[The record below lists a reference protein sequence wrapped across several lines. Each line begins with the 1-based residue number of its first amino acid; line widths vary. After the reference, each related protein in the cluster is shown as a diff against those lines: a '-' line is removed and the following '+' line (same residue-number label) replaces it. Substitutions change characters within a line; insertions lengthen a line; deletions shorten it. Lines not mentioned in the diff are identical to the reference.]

1 MNQFHD
7 SMDRAAQDFLKEI
20 FGKDY
25 EYNVTDGDM
34 DEGWLHAEI
43 VGSGDYEVY
52 AVQVEYTK
60 MSGYTF
66 LTHYRIECSFPD
78 VKGYD
83 EVCGYDEPT
92 ETGDVAS
99 DFQEEVSDECRDLFG
114 GKGGA
119 SDFDANYDIEFDE
132 LGDDHIIIDVS
143 IGLDEEATSSHHHL
157 AGINEALKKLKEM
170 IDSYK
175 KKTTKKDS

>member
-1 MNQFHD
+1 
-7 SMDRAAQDFLKEI
+7 MDRAAKEFLKGI

-25 EYNVTDGDM
+25 EYNITDGDM
-34 DEGWLHAEI
+34 DEGWLNAD
-43 VGSGDYEVY
+43 VAGSGDYEASNVSVKY
-52 AVQVEYTK
+52 KK

-66 LTHYRIECSFPD
+66 FTYVRIACNFPD
-78 VKGYD
+78 EEGYD

-92 ETGDVAS
+92 ETGDIAS

-114 GKGGA
+114 GNGGS

-143 IGLDEEATSSHHHL
+143 IGLDEEEESPRHYLT
-157 AGINEALKKLKEM
+157 GINEALKKLKEI

-175 KKTTKKDS
+175 KKTAKKVVKYYLIH

>member
-1 MNQFHD
+1 
-7 SMDRAAQDFLKEI
+7 MDQAAQDFLKEI

-34 DEGWLHAEI
+34 DEGWLYAEI
-43 VGSGDYEVY
+43 VDSGDYEAY
-52 AVQVEYTK
+52 SVQVEYTK

-66 LTHYRIECSFPD
+66 LSHYRIGCSFPD

-92 ETGDVAS
+92 DTGDVAS
-99 DFQEEVSDECRDLFG
+99 DFQEEVSDECRALFG
-114 GKGGA
+114 GNGG
-119 SDFDANYDIEFDE
+119 SGDFDPSYDIEFDE
-132 LGDDHIIIDVS
+132 LVDGGIIIDVS
-143 IGLDEEATSSHHHL
+143 IGLDEEEESPRHYL

-175 KKTTKKDS
+175 KKATKKGS

>member
-1 MNQFHD
+1 MRH
-7 SMDRAAQDFLKEI
+7 
-20 FGKDY
+20 
-25 EYNVTDGDM
+25 
-34 DEGWLHAEI
+34 I
-43 VGSGDYEVY
+43 V
-52 AVQVEYTK
+52 VQVEYTK

-78 VKGYD
+78 VKGYG

-92 ETGDVAS
+92 ETGDVGS

-132 LGDDHIIIDVS
+132 LVDDHIIIDVS
-143 IGLDEEATSSHHHL
+143 IGTRRRSRTSPRHMIL
-157 AGINEALKKLKEM
+157 LGLMKALKKLKEM

-175 KKTTKKDS
+175 KKAAKKGS

>member
-52 AVQVEYTK
+52 SVQVEYTK

-78 VKGYD
+78 EEGYD

-92 ETGDVAS
+92 EYGDVGS

-119 SDFDANYDIEFDE
+119 DDFDSNSDIEFDE
-132 LGDDHIIIDVS
+132 LGDDAIIIEVS
-143 IGLDEEATSSHHHL
+143 IGLDEEAEMARHYL
-157 AGINEALKKLKEM
+157 AGVNESLKKLKEM
-170 IDSYK
+170 IDTYK
-175 KKTTKKDS
+175 KKTTKKGS

>member
-43 VGSGDYEVY
+43 VGSDDYEVY

-78 VKGYD
+78 VTGYD

-99 DFQEEVSDECRDLFG
+99 DFQEEVSDECRALFG
-114 GKGGA
+114 GNGGA
-119 SDFDANYDIEFDE
+119 DDFDANSDIEFDE

-143 IGLDEEATSSHHHL
+143 IGTDEEATSSYHDL
-157 AGINEALKKLKEM
+157 AWVNESLKKLKEM

-175 KKTTKKDS
+175 KKTAKKTS